1 MDSPAVKDHLNG
13 SPSTVRRKR
22 SNSLVT
28 VPSSVTST
36 PKKDPQSGKIP
47 IKRSASFSGPRM
59 SAAQPGVL
67 LPKRKSPPPY
77 VLPLVCTQKTKNLKD
92 LTGQKP
98 KEAKSD
104 VDFTGQKAM
113 APKGVKT
120 DVMSPVKTMPRRP
133 SHEWRTKEREET
145 VPRGPSREWR
155 TKEREERVPPSPSR
169 KQRTKEREEMV
180 PRSPSRERRMK
191 EREETVHRSPSREWR
206 TKEREETV
214 PRSPSRERRTKERQE
229 KQRASEPVMVKPVA
243 SSSTPKPLPPLPP
256 QSQRPAKSNSPA
268 SLADSGSIKMG
279 ALRRVSDS
287 SSCGSGR
294 PSPALPRKEN
304 SGVPSCLNWSTG
316 MLTHSWYARL

>member
-1 MDSPAVKDHLNG
+1 MDSPAVKDHFNG
-13 SPSTVRRKR
+13 SASTVRRER

-28 VPSSVTST
+28 VPSSLTST

-47 IKRSASFSGPRM
+47 RKRSASFSGPRM

-77 VLPLVCTQKTKNLKD
+77 VLPSVCTQKTKD

-98 KEAKSD
+98 KKAKSD

-120 DVMSPVKTMPRRP
+120 DVMSPVKTVPCSP
-133 SHEWRTKEREET
+133 SHEWSTKEREVTVPRSPSHERRTKEREET
-145 VPRGPSREWR
+145 VPRSPSREW
-155 TKEREERVPPSPSR
+155 
-169 KQRTKEREEMV
+169 RTKEREEMV
-180 PRSPSRERRMK
+180 PRSPSRE
-191 EREETVHRSPSREWR
+191 W
-206 TKEREETV
+206 
-214 PRSPSRERRTKERQE
+214 RTKERQE
-229 KQRASEPVMVKPVA
+229 KQRVSGLVMVKPVA

-268 SLADSGSIKMG
+268 SLAASGSIKMG

-294 PSPALPRKEN
+294 PSPALLRKEN
-304 SGVPSCLNWSTG
+304 SGVQSGLNWSTG

>member
-1 MDSPAVKDHLNG
+1 MDSPAVKDHFNG
-13 SPSTVRRKR
+13 SPSTVRRER

-28 VPSSVTST
+28 VPSSLTST

-47 IKRSASFSGPRM
+47 RKRSASFSGPRM

-67 LPKRKSPPPY
+67 LPNRKSPPAY
-77 VLPLVCTQKTKNLKD
+77 VLPSVCTQKTKD

-104 VDFTGQKAM
+104 VDFTGQKVM

-120 DVMSPVKTMPRRP
+120 DVMSPVKTMPR
-133 SHEWRTKEREET
+133 
-145 VPRGPSREWR
+145 
-155 TKEREERVPPSPSR
+155 SPS
-169 KQRTKEREEMV
+169 Q
-180 PRSPSRERRMK
+180 
-191 EREETVHRSPSREWR
+191 
-206 TKEREETV
+206 
-214 PRSPSRERRTKERQE
+214 TKERQE
-229 KQRASEPVMVKPVA
+229 KQSASGPVMVKPVA

-256 QSQRPAKSNSPA
+256 QSQRPAKSNSPV
-268 SLADSGSIKMG
+268 SLAASGSIKMG

-304 SGVPSCLNWSTG
+304 SGVQNGLN
-316 MLTHSWYARL
+316 